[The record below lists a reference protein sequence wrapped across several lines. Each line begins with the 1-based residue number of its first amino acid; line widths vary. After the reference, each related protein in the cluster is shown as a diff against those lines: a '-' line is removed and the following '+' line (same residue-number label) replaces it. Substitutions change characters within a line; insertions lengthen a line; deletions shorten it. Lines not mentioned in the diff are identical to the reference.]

1 MNGRFGRRLMGALA
15 LLAMVA
21 GLSARADYIIIQVN
35 LNGEYRP
42 LTSAVGAAGMAGGAG
57 GDGILG
63 GAPGGSP
70 GGPGGSPPGGGPGGF
85 PGGPGGSPPGGG
97 PGGFPGGPGGLPGG
111 AGGKPGMM
119 PGGPGGDG
127 GASGILGAVPQLPPE
142 YVFVVVEINKNDLM
156 VDLTNAVGAPIR
168 RLATSAGSGIAFNFD
183 TGNPVHVALLKDEG
197 GAVMPSVD
205 KRLGR
210 FITGLGT
217 KGRTK
222 QEESLEIS
230 MWALQHG
237 MLKRFEEG
245 MNSLQRDAKTAK
257 VPGVAA
263 WNQTAKSLEGTIPN
277 NPMADSLRRRFAE
290 SRQQVDGKYC
300 SIISDRPAQAVEDV
314 QKIANQ
320 VDDQV
325 RSIYG
330 WFAWHG
336 ITMKPLRQKMLIVM
350 GEKVVPRAGESR
362 FHDIMGATNLRGTPY
377 SLQQIVVNDPHL
389 RNIQQRLK
397 QFSLKGWNLAK
408 LLKLEARSYP
418 DVVSATAGLEIAK
431 LCDVAYV
438 SMLNIASEALR
449 NETERADRTFLV
461 ATQMLPLLGE
471 LPDGVIPPA
480 WLEYGMGATF
490 QTPTATPWTT
500 LGMGHSVYLPLY
512 KELARAKKLESA
524 PADALR
530 KTVCDV
536 YFRES
541 ANLPANKALAA
552 KAHATAWSFF
562 YYAARKQP
570 ALLSSYLRELGQ
582 SPRDIELTE
591 DTLWGCFTRS
601 FLKDRKVDDIAREWD
616 VFIRQEPLEGERM
629 FTLIRAAQEEYGFD
643 RAPDARRNALMS
655 ANGLLFSN
663 AAIIQEAI
671 KAGMAGGGAAAGG
684 PGGPAGAPGSTG
696 SPGDAP
702 GGGSR

>member
-1 MNGRFGRRLMGALA
+1 MNGRFGRRLLGALA

-42 LTSAVGAAGMAGGAG
+42 LTSAAGAAAGMGGG
-57 GDGILG
+57 SGTDGILG
-63 GAPGGSP
+63 GSAGGAPAGPGGPPGGGGP
-70 GGPGGSPPGGGPGGF
+70 GGPGGKPGPMAGGPGF
-85 PGGPGGSPPGGG
+85 PPGAGG
-97 PGGFPGGPGGLPGG
+97 GTGLPG
-111 AGGKPGMM
+111 AF
-119 PGGPGGDG
+119 
-127 GASGILGAVPQLPPE
+127 AQLPPE
-142 YVFVVVEINKNDLM
+142 YVFVVVEITKNDLM
-156 VDLTNAVGAPIR
+156 ADLTNAVGAPIR
-168 RLATSAGSGIAFNFD
+168 RLATSSGSGIAFNFD

-197 GAVMPSVD
+197 GTVMPSVD

-210 FITGLGT
+210 FITNLGT

-237 MLKRFEEG
+237 LLKRFEEG
-245 MNSLQRDAKTAK
+245 MTSLQRDAKTAK

-263 WNQTAKSLEGTIPN
+263 WTQASKSLEGSIPP
-277 NPMADSLRRRFAE
+277 NPMADVLRRRFTE

-300 SIISDRPAQAVEDV
+300 SIITDKPAQAIEEV
-314 QKIANQ
+314 QKVANQ
-320 VDDQV
+320 VDEEI

-336 ITMKPLRQKMLIVM
+336 IAMKPLRQKVLVVM
-350 GEKVVPRAGESR
+350 GEKVVPRAGEAR
-362 FHDIMGATNLRGTPY
+362 FHDVEGGTNLRGTPY
-377 SLQQIVVNDPHL
+377 SLQQVVVNDPHL

-408 LLKLEARSYP
+408 LLKLEPRSYP
-418 DVVSATAGLEIAK
+418 DVVSTAGLELPK

-449 NETERADRTFLV
+449 TETERADRTFLV
-461 ATQMLPLLGE
+461 ATQLLPLVGD

-500 LGMGHSVYLPLY
+500 LGMGHSVYLPLF
-512 KELARAKKLESA
+512 KELARAKKLEAA
-524 PADALR
+524 PADAL
-530 KTVCDV
+530 KNTVCDT
-536 YFRES
+536 YFRQA
-541 ANLPANKALAA
+541 ANLPGNKALAA

-570 ALLSSYLRELGQ
+570 TLLSAYLKELGQ

-591 DTLWGCFTRS
+591 ETLWGCFTRS
-601 FLKDRKVDDIAREWD
+601 FLKDRKLEDIAREWD

-629 FTLIRAAQEEYGFD
+629 FALIRAAQEEYGFD

-655 ANGLLFSN
+655 ASGLLFNNS
-663 AAIIQEAI
+663 AIIQEAI
-671 KAGMAGGGAAAGG
+671 KAGMAGGAAAGG
-684 PGGPAGAPGSTG
+684 AGGPAGIPGSG
-696 SPGDAP
+696 GP
-702 GGGSR
+702 GGEGSR